1 MKTIANWGISVGLL
15 LLFLAFSTEN
25 QAQDL
30 SWRTDIEQAKR
41 EAAASGKLVLL
52 HFGAAWCRPCQQ
64 VEAYVF
70 KSPKVIRAL
79 NELVIPVRIDVDDHP
94 NLVKK
99 FSVQS
104 IPEDVFITADEQIVQ
119 RMKSPTDAENYLK
132 GLDSTKTLGLALL
145 QDKQRLAEL
154 DQLTQSVQASAQQKV
169 DQVTA
174 WRNPKFELPVSF
186 NPGAVAERAVSD
198 PAAGNSTP
206 SLASDFEAQVRRKY
220 GLDAE
225 RPSDSL
231 SSSTKPPTATTISPP
246 TTTSTDTPVDP
257 SAQTGQGLQ
266 PQASHAP
273 TSQVSNPNHA
283 AMPNHAATST
293 STAAPATVARAD
305 SSPSTTTYVLNGDC
319 PVSLL
324 TENRWVAGDP
334 RFGCIHRGRV
344 YLFETEE
351 KQRRFLSSPDE
362 FSPLLAGYDPV
373 AFRDE
378 GTLREGLREFGIVM
392 TQNER
397 QTIVLF
403 ASEENAKKFKER
415 PTLYLDTIRVA
426 IERIDAPTKF
436 R

>member
-15 LLFLAFSTEN
+15 LLFLVYSAEN
-25 QAQDL
+25 QAQDV
-30 SWRTDIEQAKR
+30 SWRADLEQAKR
-41 EAAASGKLVLL
+41 EAAVSGKLVLL

-70 KSPKVIRAL
+70 KTPKVIRAI
-79 NELVIPVRIDVDDHP
+79 NELVIPVRIDVDHHP
-94 NLVKK
+94 DLVKK
-99 FSVQS
+99 FSVKS

-132 GLDSTKTLGLALL
+132 ALDSLKSLGAAIM
-145 QDKQRLAEL
+145 QDKQRMAEL
-154 DQLTQSVQASAQQKV
+154 DNLTHGVQAAAQQKV

-174 WRNPKFELPVSF
+174 WRNPKFELPVSI
-186 NPGAVAERAVSD
+186 NPGASADKFSFE
-198 PAAGNSTP
+198 PAAVDSKP
-206 SLASDFEAQVRRKY
+206 SLASDFETQVRRKY

-225 RPSDSL
+225 RPSDAAA
-231 SSSTKPPTATTISPP
+231 SSSKQSTATAIPAPSSLP
-246 TTTSTDTPVDP
+246 TDARVDP
-257 SAQTGQGLQ
+257 SARAGQGLQ
-266 PQASHAP
+266 PRTNQE
-273 TSQVSNPNHA
+273 TMNQVSNPKYV
-283 AMPNHAATST
+283 ATPT
-293 STAAPATVARAD
+293 ANAAPSSVAPAD
-305 SSPSTTTYVLNGDC
+305 MSLPPTNYALNGDC

-334 RFGCIHRGRV
+334 RFGCVHRGRV

-378 GTLREGLREFGIVM
+378 GTLREGLRELGIVM

-397 QTIVLF
+397 QMIVLF
-403 ASEENAKKFKER
+403 ASEENARKFKER
-415 PTLYLDTIRVA
+415 PTLYLETIRVA
-426 IERIDAPTKF
+426 IERIDAPTTF